1 MALTV
6 ADLADLAEHII
17 ARRRLYALALH
28 ADIELLR
35 RAHGESV
42 VAEALRLADEA
53 AQRKQAPQTPNAKH
67 AREIAD
73 ALGYVMAE
81 RRTAHPRNRR

>member
-17 ARRRLYALALH
+17 ARRRLYALAFR

-35 RAHGESV
+35 RAYGESV
-42 VAEALRLADEA
+42 VQQALRLTDEA
-53 AQRKQAPQTPNAKH
+53 AQPKQAPQTPSGEH
-67 AREIAD
+67 ARDVAD
-73 ALGYVMAE
+73 ALDRVMAE
-81 RRTAHPRNRR
+81 CRR

>member
-6 ADLADLAEHII
+6 ADLGEHII
-17 ARRRLYALALH
+17 ARRKLYALALR

-42 VAEALRLADEA
+42 VEQALRLADEA
-53 AQRKQAPQTPNAKH
+53 AQPKQAPQTPRVEH
-67 AREIAD
+67 ARELAD
-73 ALGYVMAE
+73 ALGRVMAK
-81 RRTAHPRNRR
+81 R